1 MKKNNYD
8 EKICA
13 RCENGRCL
21 IDEESVLCR
30 HKGVVALDFTCRR
43 FVFDPL
49 KVKKEAVVLKPSKIE
64 TL

>member
-1 MKKNNYD
+1 MKKKDFD

-13 RCENGRCL
+13 RCENGKSL
-21 IDEESVLCR
+21 IDEESALCKY
-30 HKGVVALDFTCRR
+30 KGVVALDFSCRR